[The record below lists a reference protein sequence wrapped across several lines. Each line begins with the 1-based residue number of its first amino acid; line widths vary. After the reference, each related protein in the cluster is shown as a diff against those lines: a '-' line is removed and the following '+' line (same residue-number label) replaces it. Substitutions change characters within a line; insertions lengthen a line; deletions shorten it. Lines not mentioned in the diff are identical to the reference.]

1 MLLDDNNDDVDDC
14 AVVVSEDVVSLVE
27 FNEVADLAISVAND
41 EEDDDEPLLAEA
53 EPYHNI

>member
-14 AVVVSEDVVSLVE
+14 AIVVSEDVVSLVE
-27 FNEVADLAISVAND
+27 FNEVADLAISVAN
-41 EEDDDEPLLAEA
+41 EEDDDEPLLVEA